1 MRVKP
6 YIKMSTGDEEL
17 IMDKSLVGL
26 TNVDNI
32 RQYSASNPPPYPVTS
47 VNGKT
52 GAIELSDLSGTRIT
66 NDSGTT
72 MPTMSFSTLR
82 TEAKKEFY
90 PVGSLYL
97 TVSTT
102 SPASIYGGTWEKLTQ
117 DAYLKIVTSEAGG
130 TGGAVNHTL
139 SNANL
144 PKRGYEIAVNGANT
158 GFVEKIAAEVTYAS
172 NWRLSTSSIAVG
184 GENYPYYPYYYGIYV
199 WKRTK

>member
-66 NDSGTT
+66 NDSGITV
-72 MPTMSFSTLR
+72 PTMSYSTLR

-102 SPASIYGGTWEKLTQ
+102 SPASIFGGTWEKLTQ
-117 DAYLKIVTSEAGG
+117 DAYLKIVASGAGG
-130 TGGAVNHTL
+130 TGGRGDHKIQVTNIPSHAHSLGGVLSSAYHTTANTSGSSAWGAYGL
-139 SNANL
+139 SN
-144 PKRGYEIAVNGANT
+144 ET
-158 GFVEKIAAEVTYAS
+158 GT
-172 NWRLSTSSIAVG
+172 TG
-184 GENYPYYPYYYGIYV
+184 GGQAYYPYYYGIYV

>member
-72 MPTMSFSTLR
+72 VPTMSYSTLR

-90 PVGSLYL
+90 PIGSLYL

-102 SPASIYGGTWEKLTQ
+102 SPASIFGGTWEKLTQ
-117 DAYLKIVTSEAGG
+117 DAYLKIVTSGAGG
-130 TGGAVNHTL
+130 TGGRSDHKIQVTNIPSHAHSLSSVLSSAFHTTANTSGSSAWGAYGL
-139 SNANL
+139 SNETSA
-144 PKRGYEIAVNGANT
+144 T
-158 GFVEKIAAEVTYAS
+158 G
-172 NWRLSTSSIAVG
+172 G
-184 GENYPYYPYYYGIYV
+184 GQAYYPYYYGIYV